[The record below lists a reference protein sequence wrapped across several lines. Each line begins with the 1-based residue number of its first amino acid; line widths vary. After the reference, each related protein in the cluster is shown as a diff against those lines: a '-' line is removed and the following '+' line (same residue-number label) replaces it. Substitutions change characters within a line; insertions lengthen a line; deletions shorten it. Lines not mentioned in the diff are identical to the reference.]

1 MRQQQLCREHFR
13 RGNATY
19 AEIDDLSLAVRTRA
33 IMQCAMITGIANSRA
48 DRTVAATGA
57 GNELA
62 FALYRAANR
71 MARMHKPF
79 LEPLGLTFSQ
89 YLVLLELFAGTPRT
103 VGDLCAKLA
112 METGTI
118 SPLLKRLATAGA
130 VTRTRDMTD
139 ERRVLIDL
147 TPSGEAIRERVLA
160 VSEQIKSAC
169 QLDERGILD
178 LRGTLDDLAWPA
190 DKSDR

>member
-1 MRQQQLCREHFR
+1 MKQ
-13 RGNATY
+13 A
-19 AEIDDLSLAVRTRA
+19 AADLLRIQAPPSP
-33 IMQCAMITGIANSRA
+33 
-48 DRTVAATGA
+48 GA
-57 GNELA
+57 GSELA
-62 FALYRAANR
+62 FALYGAANR

-103 VGDLCAKLA
+103 VGDLCAKLG

-118 SPLLKRLATAGA
+118 TPLLKRLAAAGT
-130 VTRTRDMTD
+130 VTRTRDVTD

-147 TPSGEAIRERVLA
+147 TSTGEALRERVQA
-160 VSEQIKSAC
+160 VSGQIRSAC
-169 QLDERGILD
+169 KLNDEGISD

-190 DKSDR
+190 DKTYQ

>member
-1 MRQQQLCREHFR
+1 METI
-13 RGNATY
+13 ASDTS
-19 AEIDDLSLAVRTRA
+19 DDKEAPAS
-33 IMQCAMITGIANSRA
+33 
-48 DRTVAATGA
+48 GA

-62 FALYRAANR
+62 FALYGAANR

-103 VGDLCAKLA
+103 VGALCAKLA

-118 SPLLKRLATAGA
+118 TPLLKRLATAGI
-130 VTRTRDMTD
+130 VTRTRDVTD
-139 ERRVLIDL
+139 ERRVLIEL
-147 TPSGEAIRERVLA
+147 TPAGEGLRERVQA

-169 QLDERGILD
+169 KLNDQGVAD
-178 LRGTLDDLAWPA
+178 LRATLDDLAWPA
-190 DKSDR
+190 GQPRDQ